1 MIDRLLT
8 SGVIAVIRLQ
18 ESSGDISTIM
28 DMSGAAARALAAG
41 GVDIVEITLTTPG
54 ALEAIAELASDEGLK
69 GCMIGAGTVLDVKAA
84 RDVIARG
91 ARFVVSPAF
100 DRFVVRYCRDH
111 HVPCLP
117 GAFTPTELHE
127 AWRAGATAVKLFPAS
142 AVGPRYLREVLAPLP
157 FLRVVP
163 SGSVSLENAG
173 EWIRAGAA
181 AVSVGSALVSAELA
195 RDAAWAELTRRA
207 RGLVDAV
214 AAARPA

>member
-8 SGVIAVIRLQ
+8 SGIHAVIRLQ

-84 RDVIARG
+84 RDVVARG
-91 ARFVVSPAF
+91 ARFVVSPTY

-117 GAFTPTELHE
+117 GAFTPTELLE
-127 AWRAGATAVKLFPAS
+127 AWRAGATAGKLFPAS
-142 AVGPRYLREVLAPLP
+142 TLGPAYLREVLAPLP
-157 FLRVVP
+157 FVQVVP
-163 SGSVSLENAG
+163 SGGVSLDNTA

-181 AVSVGSALVSAELA
+181 AVSVGSAPVTAALVRE
-195 RDAAWAELTRRA
+195 AAWPELTRRA
-207 RGLVDAV
+207 RALVDAV
-214 AAARPA
+214 AAARP

>member
-1 MIDRLLT
+1 MIDRML
-8 SGVIAVIRLQ
+8 SGGVIAVVRLPD
-18 ESSGDISTIM
+18 SV
-28 DMSGAAARALAAG
+28 GAAPLRSAAAALAAG
-41 GVDIVEITLTTPG
+41 GVNVVEVTLTTPG

-117 GAFTPTELHE
+117 GAFTPTELLE

-142 AVGPRYLREVLAPLP
+142 TLGPAYLREVLAPLP
-157 FLRVVP
+157 FVQVVP
-163 SGSVSLENAG
+163 SGGVSLDNTA

-181 AVSVGSALVSAELA
+181 AVSVGSALVTAALVRE
-195 RDAAWAELTRRA
+195 AAWPELTRRA
-207 RGLVDAV
+207 RALVDAV
-214 AAARPA
+214 AAARP

>member
-1 MIDRLLT
+1 MIDRLL
-8 SGVIAVIRLQ
+8 SGGVIAVVRLPD
-18 ESSGDISTIM
+18 SV
-28 DMSGAAARALAAG
+28 GAAPLRSAAAALAAG
-41 GVDIVEITLTTPG
+41 GVNVVEVTLTTPG

-117 GAFTPTELHE
+117 GAFTATELLE

-142 AVGPRYLREVLAPLP
+142 TLGPAYLREVLAPLP
-157 FLRVVP
+157 FLQVVP
-163 SGSVSLENAG
+163 SGGVSLDHTA
-173 EWIRAGAA
+173 EWIQAGAA
-181 AVSVGSALVSAELA
+181 AVSVGSALI
-195 RDAAWAELTRRA
+195 T
-207 RGLVDAV
+207 
-214 AAARPA
+214 AAAPAWIHSAVL